1 MASDDTRT
9 VRVRRFAVGGC
20 AAGATVAYASLAGL
34 QALVA
39 PIPPEIAVAAWV
51 APALAFAGV
60 AAFFWYG
67 PRLLVALTRR

>member
-1 MASDDTRT
+1 MMSDNLRT

-20 AAGATVAYASLAGL
+20 AVGASVAYASLAGL

-39 PIPPEIAVAAWV
+39 PVPPESAVVAWGAPVV
-51 APALAFAGV
+51 AFTCLAV
-60 AAFFWYG
+60 SFWYG